1 MASFNRWIDTFLDE
15 KGIDG
20 EETLE
25 VEASDGTTNIIPV
38 GCLVEAFKG
47 TSTGEQRAIKRT
59 LVLIDFKNGDVRH
72 YLTHLA
78 KAIALPLGVERIEKA
93 S

>member
-20 EETLE
+20 EEVLE
-25 VEASDGTTNIIPV
+25 VEAPDGTENCIPV
-38 GCLVEAFKG
+38 GCLVDAFKG
-47 TSTGEQRAIKRT
+47 TTAAEQRAIKST
-59 LVLIDFKNGDVRH
+59 LVKIDFVNGDVRH
-72 YLTHLA
+72 YLRHLA
-78 KAIALPLGVERIEKA
+78 RAIAVPLGVERA